1 MLNANK
7 QFLQISPWYGLSA
20 RRLNSFEKNIIMT
33 TYSSPKATINI
44 PATMS
49 LLVILLLAS
58 MGVFAQQAI
67 VTGAVPQDL
76 FGKSIKLTL
85 INYETRN
92 DKVVQEVQIGHDGK
106 FALTIPLKEPEI
118 YDLGVDNSSLL
129 QVLAK
134 PGDKIDLK
142 INKGLIEV
150 TGSKETQ
157 YLIDYE
163 SNRKKLFKK
172 YLQRAI
178 DSSAVAVKTGNA
190 EAIEYWNVEHERAS
204 QNYKAELA
212 QWVEQPFFI
221 NSLAAIDHSMRWNS
235 EADTALMDQM
245 VSFFQKNYPNYDLTR
260 QLVNKVNATK
270 RIAIGAIA
278 PGFVSNDSAGKKIDL
293 DRYRGKYTFV
303 EFWASWCAPCREE
316 SPTLVR
322 LYNEYKDKG
331 FSILSV
337 SIDTDTTQWK
347 KAIRQD
353 GYTWD
358 NVGDLN
364 GYGGPTAALY
374 TVTAIPNSFLLDKNG
389 RIIAKNLRGK
399 VLERKLA
406 ELMK

>member
-1 MLNANK
+1 M
-7 QFLQISPWYGLSA
+7 
-20 RRLNSFEKNIIMT
+20 MT
-33 TYSSPKATINI
+33 YPSPKSRING
-44 PATMS
+44 TVSMS
-49 LLVILLLAS
+49 ILIILLLVS
-58 MGVFAQQAI
+58 MGVSAQQAI
-67 VTGAVPQDL
+67 VTGSFPEN
-76 FGKSIKLTL
+76 FSGKSIQLTL

-92 DKVVQEVQIGHDGK
+92 DKVVQEVQIGQDGK
-106 FALTIPLKEPEI
+106 FSLTISLKEPEI
-118 YDLGVDNSSLL
+118 YDLAVDNSSFV

-134 PGDKIDLK
+134 PGDKINLT
-142 INKGLIEV
+142 ISNGLIQV

-163 SNRKKLFKK
+163 ANRKKVFNK
-172 YLQRAI
+172 YLKRTY
-178 DSSAVAVKTGNA
+178 DSSAVAVKSGDK
-190 EAIEYWNVEHERAS
+190 ERIEYWNMEHEKAS
-204 QNYKAELA
+204 ENYKAELA

-221 NSLAAIDHSMRWNS
+221 NSLAAIHHSIRWNS

-278 PGFVSNDSAGKKIDL
+278 PGFVSTDTAGEKVDL
-293 DRYRGKYTFV
+293 KAYRGKYTFV
-303 EFWASWCAPCREE
+303 EFWASWCPPCREE

-331 FSILSV
+331 FTILSV
-337 SIDTDTTQWK
+337 SIDKNTTQWK
-347 KAIRQD
+347 NAIRHD
-353 GYTWD
+353 GYTWG
-358 NVGDLN
+358 NVCDLN

-399 VLERKLA
+399 VLESKLA
-406 ELMK
+406 ELMN

>member
-1 MLNANK
+1 
-7 QFLQISPWYGLSA
+7 
-20 RRLNSFEKNIIMT
+20 
-33 TYSSPKATINI
+33 
-44 PATMS
+44 MS
-49 LLVILLLAS
+49 LLIVLLLAS
-58 MGVFAQQAI
+58 MGVSAQQAA
-67 VTGAVPQDL
+67 VTGELPQNF

-92 DKVVQEVQIGHDGK
+92 DTVVQEAKISQDGK
-106 FALTIPLKEPEI
+106 FTMTIMLKEPEI
-118 YDLGVDNSSLL
+118 YDLGVGNSSLV

-134 PGDKIDLK
+134 PGDKIHLK
-142 INKGLIEV
+142 IDRDSIQV

-157 YLIDYE
+157 YLIEYE
-163 SNRKKLFKK
+163 ANRKMVFNK
-172 YLQRAI
+172 YLKRTY
-178 DSSAVAVKTGNA
+178 DSSAVAVASGNK
-190 EAIEYWNVEHERAS
+190 EKIEYWNVEHEKAS

-221 NSLAAIDHSMRWNS
+221 NSLAAVHHSIRWNP
-235 EADTALMDQM
+235 ETDTALMDQM
-245 VSFFQKNYPNYDLTR
+245 VSIFQQKYPNYDLTR

-278 PGFVSNDSAGKKIDL
+278 PMFVSADTMGKKIDL
-293 DRYRGKYTFV
+293 NGYRGKYTLV

-331 FSILSV
+331 FEILSV
-337 SIDTDTTQWK
+337 SIDKNTTQWK
-347 KAIRQD
+347 NAIRQD
-353 GYTWD
+353 GYAWG
-358 NVGDLN
+358 NVCDLN

-399 VLERKLA
+399 NLESKLA